1 MSADRHRVLRSN
13 RILCGLSE
21 LLHPVEALAGDLLVL
36 DTELFTALSLLRL
49 YVSLMLL
56 KKELTE
62 KLLIFLFCFLEHG
75 QHRFV
80 EFIDKLSLTP
90 VGYVSFACRHYS
102 RTVKVIITLSL
113 MKDWLHTFGRI
124 K

>member
-1 MSADRHRVLRSN
+1 M
-13 RILCGLSE
+13 
-21 LLHPVEALAGDLLVL
+21 EALAGDLLVL
-36 DTELFTALSLLRL
+36 DTEFLTALSLLRL
-49 YVSLMLL
+49 YVTLMLL

-62 KLLIFLFCFLEHG
+62 KFLIFLFCFLEHG

-80 EFIDKLSLTP
+80 QFVDKLCLTP
-90 VGYVSFACRHYS
+90 VEDVSFTCRHYNS
-102 RTVKVIITLSL
+102 TARVIITLLL